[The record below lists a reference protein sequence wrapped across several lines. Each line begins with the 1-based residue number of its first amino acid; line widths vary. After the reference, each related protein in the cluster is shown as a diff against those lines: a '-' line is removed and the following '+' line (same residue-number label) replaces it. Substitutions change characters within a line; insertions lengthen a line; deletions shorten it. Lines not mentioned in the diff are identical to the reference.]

1 MGLLDGVF
9 LGLAGAA
16 GSAGKTAAEGIMEE
30 EKQRALDTRERSL
43 AELRQKLSDD
53 SFVKQNAITNG
64 QALSANYDPDTL
76 RQLTNS
82 ESSEYDPD
90 TLIGKHQAEQMA
102 TIAPDTRIDGRP
114 ATYQQLADN
123 AEANKQMGLIR
134 QQMDNRVDPAAVRA
148 VVSDGN
154 LLRTG
159 PLDQAYNSVQMTPE
173 EQEVADSYKG
183 DAGKI
188 SSDKMDREILALQE
202 KQYAAELRSADNRLS
217 AQERAAA
224 RKDASDTRVL
234 IASIVS
240 DSHKYQADTK
250 AMTPTEGKD
259 LESRKKTAKEKAS
272 DQANSEAESMDSKKP
287 HVWTSEKTVYGGI
300 DRDKWVS
307 NRTKEL
313 AEQFTQEVD
322 DNRPARLQ
330 RQQPSKTKNPVY
342 DPKTGTLE

>member
-217 AQERAAA
+217 AQ
-224 RKDASDTRVL
+224 
-234 IASIVS
+234 
-240 DSHKYQADTK
+240 
-250 AMTPTEGKD
+250 
-259 LESRKKTAKEKAS
+259 
-272 DQANSEAESMDSKKP
+272 
-287 HVWTSEKTVYGGI
+287 
-300 DRDKWVS
+300 
-307 NRTKEL
+307 
-313 AEQFTQEVD
+313 
-322 DNRPARLQ
+322 
-330 RQQPSKTKNPVY
+330 
-342 DPKTGTLE
+342 